1 MISYGESS
9 VIGRDF
15 SIIDIP
21 LVHET
26 SYDYDDMKGVIDDR
40 ANPYDQTKPIE
51 VHILSKSQT
60 AIEALG
66 GKCRIC
72 TYTAV
77 LSIRRIRDLHRV
89 ENSTY
94 LKKMVEEMIANQK
107 DPSHEF
113 CIICRNC
120 IMYIKKISNVRK
132 SSGLSELTIDDLE
145 QVFTK

>member
-1 MISYGESS
+1 MRSYGENS
-9 VIGRDF
+9 VIGRDV
-15 SIIDIP
+15 SVIDVP

-26 SYDYDDMKGVIDDR
+26 SYDYDDMNGVIDDR

-51 VHILSKSQT
+51 VHIPSKSQT

-72 TYTAV
+72 KDTTV
-77 LSIRRIRDLHRV
+77 LSIRRIRDPYRV
-89 ENSTY
+89 ENSIH
-94 LKKMVEEMIANQK
+94 LKKMVEEMIEKRK
-107 DPSHEF
+107 DPSYEF

-120 IMYIKKISNVRK
+120 IMYIKKISNARK

-145 QVFTK
+145 QIFTK

>member
-1 MISYGESS
+1 MISYGENS
-9 VIGRDF
+9 VIGRDV
-15 SIIDIP
+15 SVIDVP

-26 SYDYDDMKGVIDDR
+26 SYDYDDMKGVIDDWN
-40 ANPYDQTKPIE
+40 NPYDQTKPIE
-51 VHILSKSQT
+51 VHIPSKSQT
-60 AIEALG
+60 AIESLG

-72 TYTAV
+72 KDTTI
-77 LSIRRIRDLHRV
+77 LSIRRIRDPHRV
-89 ENSTY
+89 ENSTH
-94 LKKMVEEMIANQK
+94 LKKMVEEMIEERK

-145 QVFTK
+145 HVFTK

>member
-9 VIGRDF
+9 VIGRDV
-15 SIIDIP
+15 SIIDVP

-26 SYDYDDMKGVIDDR
+26 SYDYDDMEGVINDWN
-40 ANPYDQTKPIE
+40 NPYDQTKPIE
-51 VHILSKSQT
+51 VYIPFKAQT

-72 TYTAV
+72 KDTTI
-77 LSIRRIRDLHRV
+77 LSIRRIRDPYRV
-89 ENSTY
+89 ENSTR
-94 LKKMVEEMIANQK
+94 LKKMVEEMIEERK